1 MGEQKAVFISHST
14 KDRALAEILVDTIR
28 KLGVAKGAIFCS
40 SYRGADVNQ
49 QISKE
54 IKEAITSSRLDI
66 IILSNDYKQSAYCLN
81 EAGVIWYK
89 NWNFTLIISLPDIF
103 GDPTAGFI
111 TTDYKQYHMDDADFC
126 NNFVTTLYQYLH
138 KLGVIS
144 AIADIRALE
153 YFKRQI
159 EEYMCHLPIIKN
171 ASFGNELK
179 QADIQDSVQ
188 KAQWNIRE
196 MFSDSYMQQ
205 HQIPVVFYEHYTR
218 NIELNAIEPGKMK
231 VTTIT
236 NCRLVN
242 LSDRPYVETLSS
254 QFLRDYGG
262 AEEYSGTFWR
272 DGNEIAPEFFTVESK
287 NCVYVT
293 KVGPTITV
301 AAHKSSDIEYTTTYQ
316 IAPERFFQSK
326 LIKIPCGDYR
336 LYAAFGQNFK
346 EIMQQDYIFRFQV
359 IPCVPRDFRNT
370 VIPDS
375 EYAELEN
382 KHVVSYSVKDGF
394 PAGGGYAIV
403 INKK

>member
-1 MGEQKAVFISHST
+1 MGEQKAIFISHST
-14 KDRALAEILVDTIR
+14 KDHALARILVDTIK
-28 KLGVAKGAIFCS
+28 KLGVAEGAIFCS

-49 QISKE
+49 QISRE

-89 NWNFTLIISLPDIF
+89 KDNFKLIISLPDIF
-103 GDPTAGFI
+103 GEPTAGFL
-111 TTDYKQYHMDDADFC
+111 TTDYIQYRMDNAEFCSDF
-126 NNFVTTLYQYLH
+126 VSTLYQSLH

-144 AIADIRALE
+144 AIADMSAQE

-159 EEYMCHLPIIKN
+159 EEYMCHLPIIRN
-171 ASFGNELK
+171 ASFGNHPG
-179 QADIQDSVQ
+179 QADIRDSAQ
-188 KAQWNIRE
+188 KAQRNIRE

-205 HQIPVVFYEHYTR
+205 HQIPVVFYEQYTR
-218 NIELNAIEPGKMK
+218 RIELNAIEPGKMN
-231 VTTIT
+231 VTTT
-236 NCRLVN
+236 TSCRLVN
-242 LSDRPYVETLSS
+242 LSDRPYVETLST
-254 QFLRDYGG
+254 QFLKDRGG
-262 AEEYSGTFWR
+262 AEEYSGVFWR
-272 DGNEIAPEFFTVESK
+272 DGDKIAPELFTVESK
-287 NCVYVT
+287 NHFYVT
-293 KVGPTITV
+293 LVGPRITV
-301 AAHKSSDIEYTTTYQ
+301 AAHESSYIEYTTTYQ

-326 LIKIPCGDYR
+326 LIKIPCGNYR
-336 LYAAFGQNFK
+336 LRAAFDQNFK

-394 PAGGGYAIV
+394 PAGGGYAIA
-403 INKK
+403 INKN